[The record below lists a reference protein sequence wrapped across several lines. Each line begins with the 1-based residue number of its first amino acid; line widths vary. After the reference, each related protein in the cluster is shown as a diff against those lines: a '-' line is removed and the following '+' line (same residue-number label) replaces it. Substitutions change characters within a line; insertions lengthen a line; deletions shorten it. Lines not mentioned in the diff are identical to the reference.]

1 MYYTDDPARDADR
14 YFSDRE
20 KELDKLP
27 ECEEC
32 GWPIQSAFYYEIN
45 DTIIC
50 PDCLNHFK
58 KRTEDYVR

>member
-1 MYYTDDPARDADR
+1 MNVPDNYDMWERQDCAL
-14 YFSDRE
+14 E

-32 GWPIQSAFYYEIN
+32 GWPIQSTFYYEIN

-50 PDCLNHFK
+50 PDCLNNFK
-58 KRTEDYVR
+58 KRTEDYA